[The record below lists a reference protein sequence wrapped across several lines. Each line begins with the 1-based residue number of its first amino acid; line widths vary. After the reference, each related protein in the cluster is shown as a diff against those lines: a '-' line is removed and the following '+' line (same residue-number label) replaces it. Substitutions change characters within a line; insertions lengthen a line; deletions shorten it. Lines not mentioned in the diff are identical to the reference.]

1 MEQNEYLKVVRKS
14 SFIGAFMIQ
23 YLSRIIIVYLLSK
36 GVAPWIAVSIPIV
49 IEFGRVLSRII
60 EPISKI

>member
-1 MEQNEYLKVVRKS
+1 MEQNEYLKVVRKT